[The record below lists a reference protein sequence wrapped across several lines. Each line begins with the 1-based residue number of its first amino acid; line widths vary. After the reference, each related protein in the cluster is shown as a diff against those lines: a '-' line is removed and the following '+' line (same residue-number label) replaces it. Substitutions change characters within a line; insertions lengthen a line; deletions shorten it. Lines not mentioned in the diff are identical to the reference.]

1 MNEGRLLA
9 ALTFLISVAESDS
22 APSLSRRSMQSEEG
36 GEEEEKEKR
45 LQIHC
50 LYQSHFLL

>member
-1 MNEGRLLA
+1 MNEGRRLA
-9 ALTFLISVAESDS
+9 ALKFLISVAESDS
-22 APSLSRRSMQSEEG
+22 APSLSRRSTQSEEG